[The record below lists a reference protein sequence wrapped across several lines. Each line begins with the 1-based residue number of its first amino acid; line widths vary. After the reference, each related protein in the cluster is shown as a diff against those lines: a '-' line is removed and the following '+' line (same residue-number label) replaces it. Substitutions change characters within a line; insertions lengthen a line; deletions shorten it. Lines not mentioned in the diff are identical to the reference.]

1 MGVLGLK
8 VWVKVMGQAT
18 VGVVDSPPGE
28 GRRGGTFLG
37 IEEDELLE
45 GKTEEGRRM
54 EFVEKAIVDAL
65 RWLTSVA
72 ACVWGENGSL
82 EEPLSLS

>member
-1 MGVLGLK
+1 M
-8 VWVKVMGQAT
+8 
-18 VGVVDSPPGE
+18 GVVDSPPGE

-45 GKTEEGRRM
+45 GKTEEGRRR
-54 EFVEKAIVDAL
+54 EFVEKDIVDAL

-72 ACVWGENGSL
+72 VSMWGENGSL
-82 EEPLSLS
+82 EEPLSLSREEDVVNE

>member
-1 MGVLGLK
+1 MGG
-8 VWVKVMGQAT
+8 
-18 VGVVDSPPGE
+18 VDSPPG
-28 GRRGGTFLG
+28 GVRRGGTFLG
-37 IEEDELLE
+37 TEEDELLE

-82 EEPLSLS
+82 EEPLSLSRGEDVVNE